1 MNNKIPKKLNILV
14 TGGAGFVGSHLVDKL
29 LTLKHKVVIIDN
41 LSTGQKKF
49 VHGGDFYKI
58 DIKSPMLS
66 NIFKKYKFDIVFHL
80 AAQKSVPDSIKDP
93 KFDAQENIIG
103 SLNLLENCRKY
114 NIKKLVFVSS
124 GGAIYDDANEYPT
137 TEKSEAKPLTPY
149 AIAKFSIEKYIN
161 FYGKV
166 HGLKY
171 TILRPANIFGPRQD
185 PHGEAGVTAIFISNL
200 LNKKK
205 CYITGGGKQTR
216 DFVYVQDVVSALIK
230 ATKTNNKIYNVATAE
245 DISILK
251 LYKKIASL
259 IGIEQDFDSK
269 PKVKGEVLKSQL
281 SYQKIKKDLK
291 WKPKYSL
298 KEGIQETI
306 QYFKDN

>member
-1 MNNKIPKKLNILV
+1 MNILV

-29 LTLKHKVVIIDN
+29 LELKHKVVILDN

-49 VHGGDFYKI
+49 IHGGDFYKI
-58 DIKSPMLS
+58 DIKSPMVS
-66 NIFKKYKFDIVFHL
+66 AVFKKYKFDIVFHL

-93 KFDAQENIIG
+93 LFDAQENIIG
-103 SLNLLENCRKY
+103 SLNLLENCKKF
-114 NIKKLVFVSS
+114 NVKKLVFVSS
-124 GGAIYDDANEYPT
+124 GGAIYDDADEYPT

-185 PHGEAGVTAIFISNL
+185 PYGEAGVTAIFISNL
-200 LNKKK
+200 LKKK
-205 CYITGGGKQTR
+205 RCYITGNGKQTR
-216 DFVYVQDVVSALIK
+216 DFVYVQDVVDALIK
-230 ATKTNNKIYNVATAE
+230 ATKTNNKIYNVATGE

-259 IGIEQDFDSK
+259 IGSESDFDDK

-281 SYQKIKKDLK
+281 SCSKIKKELK
-291 WKPKYSL
+291 WKPKYTL
-298 KEGIQETI
+298 EQGIQETI
-306 QYFKDN
+306 EYFRNN